1 MADGDEEPLVQDTT
15 AEIVFDVNPSSGRP
29 SSYSPTLTPPVLLH
43 HQLIPA
49 TLIWVLQLSS
59 RQNSRV
65 GRADSLVSPQAHRRT
80 RPRAV
85 VMTPRSHLG
94 AGEGFHDTSFLDL
107 VDGMSSVSSS
117 SRAPSSSMEGVVRKD
132 GERSAVNVA
141 GVGLREEDDT
151 EDRERER
158 GAGGREGEGRCTS
171 RISASS
177 PQAQDA
183 VRAVSRR
190 WTNRRRGAWWLWSDS
205 MCSNNRVDERWMMTA
220 REAYA

>member
-1 MADGDEEPLVQDTT
+1 MADGDEEPLVQDTA

-29 SSYSPTLTPPVLLH
+29 SSYSPTLTPPVPLH

-158 GAGGREGEGRCTS
+158 EVRE
-171 RISASS
+171 
-177 PQAQDA
+177 D
-183 VRAVSRR
+183 
-190 WTNRRRGAWWLWSDS
+190 
-205 MCSNNRVDERWMMTA
+205 A
-220 REAYA
+220 REREDVRVAFRLRRHKRRMQ